1 MKYRHASFSAQVPK
15 MNAEVAVSNSALY
28 EKYGCDKGVFLSHI
42 RPDSYL
48 KFADPPVE
56 AKSFITKVNDVP
68 IDKCAARWSCVRI
81 DGNRRLSLLNHK
93 KIQTFPDCAAG
104 IVYPLQRTIF
114 TILFHAF
121 QAASNRTH
129 RFGF

>member
-15 MNAEVAVSNSALY
+15 MNAEVSVSNSAIY

-68 IDKCAARWSCVRI
+68 IDKCAARFFGACVRI
-81 DGNRRLSLLNHK
+81 GGNH
-93 KIQTFPDCAAG
+93 T
-104 IVYPLQRTIF
+104 Y
-114 TILFHAF
+114 
-121 QAASNRTH
+121 
-129 RFGF
+129 RF

>member
-1 MKYRHASFSAQVPK
+1 
-15 MNAEVAVSNSALY
+15 MNAEVSVSNSAIY

-68 IDKCAARWSCVRI
+68 IDKCAARWSLCQGLRKSY
-81 DGNRRLSLLNHK
+81 LSLLNQK

>member
-68 IDKCAARWSCVRI
+68 IDKCAARWSLCQDWRKSY
-81 DGNRRLSLLNHK
+81 LSLLNQK
-93 KIQTFPDCAAG
+93 K
-104 IVYPLQRTIF
+104 LQI
-114 TILFHAF
+114 
-121 QAASNRTH
+121 
-129 RFGF
+129 